1 MQRRLPLRQPGRPSA
16 MGLIVRALLL
26 AVALLTTPGALRA
39 EDAASPW
46 FTTEQG
52 RVRLIAATPSVGTDE
67 SVWLGLQFELAPHW
81 KVYWRSP
88 GDAGY
93 PPSLDWTGSQNLAGA
108 AMAWPAP
115 ERFTVLGF
123 ETMGYESAVVLPI
136 TARLAKPGEPLKL
149 RAALQY
155 LTCEI
160 VCVPYET
167 TLALDLPA
175 GPAPDGTVGLGA
187 LIARYRAKV
196 PGDGGAVGLHLEG
209 ASLETG
215 TKPVL
220 TLALAA
226 DPPLEHPD
234 AFVEG
239 PDGVSFGAPVM
250 VLDDPAH
257 PLLKVRAFGSTQDLA
272 ALPNH
277 SLVITVVD
285 GSRSMEAATIPLVAA
300 APASEFAALLPMML
314 TALLG
319 GLILNLMPCVLPVL
333 SLKLLGAVGHAAGGS
348 RALRRGFLATSV
360 GILLSFLVLAGVMIA
375 LRGLGV
381 SVGWGLQFQQPVFLA
396 AMATLTTLFAAN
408 LWGWFE
414 VPLPRFI
421 ADRAPATASR
431 HEGSL
436 AGNIA
441 AGAFATLL
449 ATPCSAPFLG
459 TAIGFAFAGT
469 SLDILVIFATLGL
482 GLALPYLAVAL
493 IPGLA
498 RWLPR
503 PGRWMIVLR
512 RILGAALLGTAAWLV
527 FVLSDEAGDRVAL
540 TVAAALAAVVVSF
553 GALEASRL
561 RAAGVGLA
569 IIVVVIAA
577 AIGPAAPEASP
588 SETADALWQ
597 PFDRARI
604 SELVAEG
611 KVVFVDVT
619 ARWCLT
625 CQANKRLVLDQ
636 AQVRG
641 GLSAPGTVAMI
652 ADWTRPDPIIAAYLK
667 SYGRYG
673 IPFNAVYGPRSPQGI
688 ALSELLT
695 PGEVLSAIERAR
707 GSASAAGVAPQSPPS
722 GG

>member
-1 MQRRLPLRQPGRPSA
+1 MRRRFSLRLRGRPSA
-16 MGLIVRALLL
+16 AAL
-26 AVALLTTPGALRA
+26 ALRA
-39 EDAASPW
+39 LAVVLALISWPGVLRAQEAASPW

-52 RVRLIAATPSVGTDE
+52 RVRLIAANPSVGSDE
-67 SVWLGLQFELAPHW
+67 TVWLGLQFELQPHW
-81 KVYWRSP
+81 KIYWRSP

-93 PPSLDWTGSQNLAGA
+93 PPRLEWSGSQNLTGA
-108 AMAWPAP
+108 AVAWPAP
-115 ERFTVLGF
+115 ERFRVLGL
-123 ETMGYESAVVLPI
+123 ETMGYENAVVLPI
-136 TARLAKPGEPLKL
+136 TARLTKPGEALKL

-160 VCVPYET
+160 VCIPYET

-175 GPAPDGTVGLGA
+175 AAAPQGATGFGA

-196 PGDGGAVGLHLEG
+196 PGDGSAAGLRLEG
-209 ASLETG
+209 ASLESG
-215 TKPVL
+215 AKPVL

-226 DPPLEHPD
+226 NPPLDHPD

-239 PDGVSFGAPVM
+239 PDGVTFGAPVI

-257 PLLKVRAFGSTQDLA
+257 PLLKVRAFGTPEYLA
-272 ALPNH
+272 ALPNRD
-277 SLVITVVD
+277 LVITVVD
-285 GSRSMEAATIPLVAA
+285 GNRTMETATVPAVAA
-300 APASEFAALLPMML
+300 PPPEFASLLPMML
-314 TALLG
+314 TALIG

-333 SLKLLGAVGHAAGGS
+333 SLKLLGAVGHATGGS
-348 RALRRGFLATSV
+348 RALRRGFLATSA
-360 GILLSFLVLAGVMIA
+360 GILLSFLLLAGVMIA
-375 LRGLGV
+375 LRGAGV

-396 AMATLTTLFAAN
+396 GMAALTTLFAAN

-414 VPLPRFI
+414 VPLPRFV
-421 ADRAPATASR
+421 ADRAPNAPF
-431 HEGSL
+431 EGSI
-436 AGNIA
+436 AGNVA
-441 AGAFATLL
+441 TGAFATLL

-459 TAIGFAFAGT
+459 TAIGFAFAGS

-482 GLALPYLAVAL
+482 GLALPYLAVAVA
-493 IPGLA
+493 PGVA

-503 PGRWMIVLR
+503 PGRWMVLLR
-512 RILGAALLGTAAWLV
+512 RILGAALVGTAAWLI
-527 FVLSDEAGDRVAL
+527 FVLSAEASHRVAL
-540 TVAAALAAVVVSF
+540 SVGAALAALLVSL

-561 RAAGVGLA
+561 RALGASLA
-569 IIVVVIAA
+569 IVVAVLAA
-577 AIGPAAPEASP
+577 AVGPASPEPPAPEG
-588 SETADALWQ
+588 TDALWQ

-604 SELVAEG
+604 AELVAEG

-625 CQANKRLVLDQ
+625 CQANKQFVLDQ
-636 AQVRG
+636 VQVRNR
-641 GLSAPGTVAMI
+641 LAAPGTVAMA

-673 IPFNAVYGPRSPQGI
+673 IPFNAVYGPSAPQGI

-695 PGEVLSAIERAR
+695 PGEVLSALERAHTPAR
-707 GSASAAGVAPQSPPS
+707 AAGVAPQSPPS

>member
-1 MQRRLPLRQPGRPSA
+1 
-16 MGLIVRALLL
+16 MGLAIRAMTLMLALL
-26 AVALLTTPGALRA
+26 AVPGALCA
-39 EDAASPW
+39 EEAASPW

-52 RVRLIAATPSVGTDE
+52 RARLIAADAGVGSGDT
-67 SVWLGLQFELAPHW
+67 VWLGLQFELEPHW
-81 KVYWRSP
+81 KIYWRSP

-93 PPSLDWTGSQNLAGA
+93 PPRLDWAGSENLAGA
-108 AMAWPAP
+108 AVAWPAP
-115 ERFTVLGF
+115 ERFTVLGL
-123 ETMGYESAVVLPI
+123 ETMGYQNAVVLPI
-136 TARLAKPGEPLKL
+136 TARLTKPGEPLRL

-160 VCVPYET
+160 ICVPYET

-175 GPAPDGTVGLGA
+175 EPVPTGVAGFGA

-196 PGDGGAVGLHLEG
+196 PGDGTASGIHLEG

-215 TKPVL
+215 AKPVL

-226 DPPLEHPD
+226 DPPLAHPD
-234 AFVEG
+234 VFVEG
-239 PDGVSFGAPVM
+239 PDGIGFSAPVM
-250 VLDDPAH
+250 VLNHPAH
-257 PLLKVRAFGSTQDLA
+257 PLLKLRAYGNPPDIAQ
-272 ALPNH
+272 LPNRN
-277 SLVITVVD
+277 LVVTVVD
-285 GSRSMEAATIPLVAA
+285 GSRALEAATIPAAA
-300 APASEFAALLPMML
+300 APPPELAALLPMML
-314 TALLG
+314 TALIG

-348 RALRRGFLATSV
+348 RVLRRGFLATSA
-360 GILLSFLVLAGVMIA
+360 GILLSFLLLAGVMIG
-375 LRGLGV
+375 LRAGGV
-381 SVGWGLQFQQPVFLA
+381 SVGWGLQFQQPMFLA
-396 AMATLTTLFAAN
+396 AMAALTTLFAAN

-421 ADRAPATASR
+421 ADRAPAAS
-431 HEGSL
+431 HGGSL
-436 AGNIA
+436 VGNIA

-459 TAIGFAFAGT
+459 TAIGFAFAGS
-469 SLDILVIFATLGL
+469 SLDILAIFAMLGL

-493 IPGLA
+493 APGVA
-498 RWLPR
+498 RWLPK

-527 FVLSDEAGDRVAL
+527 YVLSAEAGERVAL
-540 TVAAALAAVVVSF
+540 VVGAALAALLVSL
-553 GALEASRL
+553 GALEASRF
-561 RAAGVGLA
+561 RAAGASLA
-569 IIVVVIAA
+569 VVVALAA
-577 AIGPAAPEASP
+577 AAVGPTLPEASAAA
-588 SETADALWQ
+588 SDDALWQ
-597 PFDRARI
+597 PFDRSRI
-604 SELVAEG
+604 EELVGEG

-636 AQVRG
+636 AAVRESLG
-641 GLSAPGTVAMI
+641 APGTVAMS

-673 IPFNAVYGPRSPQGI
+673 IPFNAVYGPSAPQGI

-695 PGEVLSAIERAR
+695 PADVLSAINRAR
-707 GSASAAGVAPQSPPS
+707 SSANAGIAPQSPPS

>member
-1 MQRRLPLRQPGRPSA
+1 MPRRFPIRRHGRPSA
-16 MGLIVRALLL
+16 MGPVIRALALSVALLL
-26 AVALLTTPGALRA
+26 APGALRA
-39 EDAASPW
+39 EEAASPW

-52 RVRLIAATPSVGTDE
+52 RVRLIAANPSVGSDA

-81 KVYWRSP
+81 KVYWRTP

-93 PPSLDWTGSQNLAGA
+93 PPHLEWSGSQNLAGA
-108 AMAWPAP
+108 AVAWPAP
-115 ERFTVLGF
+115 ERFTVTGL
-123 ETMGYESAVVLPI
+123 ETMGYEGAVVLPI
-136 TARLAKPGEPLKL
+136 TARLTTPGEPVKL

-175 GPAPDGTVGLGA
+175 GAAPDGATGFGA

-196 PGDGGAVGLHLEG
+196 PGDGTAAGLRLEG

-215 TKPVL
+215 AKPVL

-226 DPPLEHPD
+226 EPPLEHPD

-239 PDGVSFGAPVM
+239 PDGVSFAAPLM

-257 PLLKVRAFGSTQDLA
+257 PLLKLRAFGKASDIAQ
-272 ALPNH
+272 LPKRN
-277 SLVITVVD
+277 LVITVVD
-285 GSRSMEAATIPLVAA
+285 GSRSMEAATIPVAVV
-300 APASEFAALLPMML
+300 PPPELASLLPMML
-314 TALLG
+314 TALIG

-360 GILLSFLVLAGVMIA
+360 GILLSFLLLAGVMIA
-375 LRGLGV
+375 LRSAGV
-381 SVGWGLQFQQPVFLA
+381 SVGWGLQFQQPIFLA
-396 AMATLTTLFAAN
+396 GMAVLTTLFAAN

-414 VPLPRFI
+414 VPLPRFV
-421 ADRAPATASR
+421 ADRAPDAPI
-431 HEGSL
+431 EGSL
-436 AGNIA
+436 GGNVA

-469 SLDILVIFATLGL
+469 SLDILVIFAMLGL

-493 IPGLA
+493 APGVA

-503 PGRWMIVLR
+503 PGRWMIALR
-512 RILGAALLGTAAWLV
+512 RILGAALIGTAAWLMY
-527 FVLSDEAGDRVAL
+527 VLSAETGERAAL
-540 TVAAALAAVVVSF
+540 SVGAALAALLVAL

-561 RAAGVGLA
+561 RALGASLA
-569 IIVVVIAA
+569 VIVAVVAA
-577 AIGPAAPEASP
+577 ALAPEPSDAPAATIE
-588 SETADALWQ
+588 DALWQ

-604 SELVAEG
+604 SDLVADG

-636 AQVRG
+636 ASVRG
-641 GLSAPGTVAMI
+641 RLAAPGTVAMA

-673 IPFNAVYGPRSPQGI
+673 IPFNAVYGPSAPQGI

-695 PGEVLSAIERAR
+695 PGEVLGAMERAR
-707 GSASAAGVAPQSPPS
+707 APASAAGVAPQSPPS

>member
-1 MQRRLPLRQPGRPSA
+1 MQRRFSPRLRGRPSA
-16 MGLIVRALLL
+16 SALVLGAL
-26 AVALLTTPGALRA
+26 AMVLALVSAPGAPRA
-39 EDAASPW
+39 EEAASPW

-52 RVRLIAATPSVGTDE
+52 RVRLIAANPSVGSDQT
-67 SVWLGLQFELAPHW
+67 VWLGLQFELQPHW

-93 PPSLDWTGSQNLAGA
+93 PPQLDWAGSQNLAGA
-108 AMAWPAP
+108 AVAWPAP
-115 ERFTVLGF
+115 ERFTVLGL
-123 ETMGYESAVVLPI
+123 ETMGYENAVVLPI
-136 TARLAKPGEPLKL
+136 TARLAKPGEPLQL
-149 RAALQY
+149 RAALRY

-160 VCVPYET
+160 VCIPYET
-167 TLALDLPA
+167 SLALDLPA
-175 GPAPDGTVGLGA
+175 GAAPQGATGFGA

-196 PGDGGAVGLHLEG
+196 PGDGTTAGLRLEG
-209 ASLETG
+209 ASLEMG
-215 TKPVL
+215 AKPML
-220 TLALAA
+220 TVALAA
-226 DPPLEHPD
+226 NPPLEHPD

-257 PLLKVRAFGSTQDLA
+257 PLLKMRALGTVDNLA
-272 ALPNH
+272 ALPNRD
-277 SLVITVVD
+277 LVITVVD
-285 GSRSMEAATIPLVAA
+285 GNRAMETATIPVVAA
-300 APASEFAALLPMML
+300 PPPELAALLPMML

-333 SLKLLGAVGHAAGGS
+333 SLKLLGAVGHATGGS
-348 RALRRGFLATSV
+348 RALRRGFLATSA
-360 GILLSFLVLAGVMIA
+360 GILLSFLLLAGVMIA
-375 LRGLGV
+375 LRSVGV

-396 AMATLTTLFAAN
+396 GMAGLTTLFAAN

-421 ADRAPATASR
+421 ADRAPNAPF
-431 HEGSL
+431 EGSL
-436 AGNIA
+436 AGNVA
-441 AGAFATLL
+441 TGAFATLL

-459 TAIGFAFAGT
+459 TAIGFAFAG
-469 SLDILVIFATLGL
+469 SSFDILVIFATLGL
-482 GLALPYLAVAL
+482 GLALPYLAVAAA
-493 IPGLA
+493 PTVA

-512 RILGAALLGTAAWLV
+512 RILGVALVGTAAWLV
-527 FVLSDEAGDRVAL
+527 FVLSAEAGNRVAL
-540 TVAAALAAVVVSF
+540 SVGAALAALLVSL

-561 RAAGVGLA
+561 RALGASLA
-569 IIVVVIAA
+569 IMVAVLAA
-577 AIGPAAPEASP
+577 ALGPASPEPSAPEG
-588 SETADALWQ
+588 TDALWQ

-604 SELVAEG
+604 AELVGEG

-625 CQANKRLVLDQ
+625 CQVNKRFVLDQ
-636 AQVRG
+636 SEVRDS
-641 GLSAPGTVAMI
+641 LAAPGTVAMA

-673 IPFNAVYGPRSPQGI
+673 IPFNAVYGPSAPQGI

-695 PGEVLSAIERAR
+695 PGEVLEALERAR
-707 GSASAAGVAPQSPPS
+707 TPASAAGVAPQSPPR

>member
-1 MQRRLPLRQPGRPSA
+1 MHRRLPLRQPGRPSA
-16 MGLIVRALLL
+16 MGPIVRALLL
-26 AVALLTTPGALRA
+26 AVALLTASGALRA
-39 EDAASPW
+39 EEAASPW

-52 RVRLIAATPSVGTDE
+52 RVRLIAATPSVGTDA

-93 PPSLDWTGSQNLAGA
+93 APSLDWAGSRNLAGA
-108 AMAWPAP
+108 AIAWPAP
-115 ERFTVLGF
+115 ERFTVLGL
-123 ETMGYESAVVLPI
+123 ETMGYETAVVLPI

-167 TLALDLPA
+167 TLALELPT
-175 GPAPDGTVGLGA
+175 GPAPDGVVGLGA

-215 TKPVL
+215 AKPVL
-220 TLALAA
+220 TLSLAA

-239 PDGVSFGAPVM
+239 PDGVSFSAPVM

-257 PLLKVRAFGSTQDLA
+257 PLLKVRAFGTAQNLA

-277 SLVITVVD
+277 NLVITVVD
-285 GSRSMEAATIPLVAA
+285 GSRAMETASIPSVVA
-300 APASEFAALLPMML
+300 PPQPVLGVSWKIML
-314 TALLG
+314 WALLG

-333 SLKLLGAVGHAAGGS
+333 SLKLLGAVGHAAGGT
-348 RALRRGFLATSV
+348 RALRRGFLASSA
-360 GILLSFLVLAGVMIA
+360 GILLSFLLLAGVMIA
-375 LRGLGV
+375 LRGVGV
-381 SVGWGLQFQQPVFLA
+381 SVGWGLQFQQPIFLA
-396 AMATLTTLFAAN
+396 GMAALTTLFAAN

-421 ADRAPATASR
+421 ADRAPAGR

-436 AGNIA
+436 VGNVA

-469 SLDILVIFATLGL
+469 SLDILVIFVTLGL

-493 IPGLA
+493 VPGVA
-498 RWLPR
+498 RLLPR

-512 RILGAALLGTAAWLV
+512 RILGLALLGTAAWLI
-527 FVLSDEAGDRVAL
+527 FILSDEAGDRVAL
-540 TVAAALAAVVVSF
+540 TVAGAVAAVVVCF

-569 IIVVVIAA
+569 VVVAVIAA
-577 AIGPAAPEASP
+577 AIGPAAPEVSTP
-588 SETADALWQ
+588 ETTDALWK
-597 PFDRARI
+597 PFDRAQI
-604 SELVAEG
+604 SELVGEG

-641 GLSAPGTVAMI
+641 ALSGPGTVAMT

-673 IPFNAVYGPRSPQGI
+673 IPFNAVYGPRAPQGI

>member
-1 MQRRLPLRQPGRPSA
+1 
-16 MGLIVRALLL
+16 MGLILRAFAL
-26 AVALLTTPGALRA
+26 AVVLIVAPQALRA
-39 EDAASPW
+39 EEAASPW
-46 FTTEQG
+46 FSTEQG
-52 RVRLIAATPSVGTDE
+52 RVRLIAANPSVGTDA

-93 PPSLDWTGSQNLAGA
+93 PPDLDWAGSQNLAGA
-108 AMAWPAP
+108 AVAWPAP
-115 ERFTVLGF
+115 ERFTVLGL
-123 ETMGYESAVVLPI
+123 ETMGYQNAVVLPI
-136 TARLAKPGEPLKL
+136 TARLAKPGEPLRL
-149 RAALQY
+149 SAALRY

-160 VCVPYET
+160 VCIPYET

-175 GPAPDGTVGLGA
+175 GPAPDGSTGFGA

-196 PGDGGAVGLHLEG
+196 PGDGTGVGLRLEG

-215 TKPVL
+215 AKPVL
-220 TLALAA
+220 SLALAA

-234 AFVEG
+234 AFIEG
-239 PDGVSFGAPVM
+239 PDGVSFSAPVM

-257 PLLKVRAFGSTQDLA
+257 PLLKLRAFGTPENLA
-272 ALPNH
+272 ALPRRN
-277 SLVITVVD
+277 LVITVVD
-285 GSRSMEAATIPLVAA
+285 GDRAMETATIPSVAA
-300 APASEFAALLPMML
+300 PPPAALASLLPIML
-314 TALLG
+314 TALIG

-348 RALRRGFLATSV
+348 RALRRGFLATAA
-360 GILLSFLVLAGVMIA
+360 GILLSFLLLAGAMIA
-375 LRGLGV
+375 LRAAGV

-396 AMATLTTLFAAN
+396 GMAVLTTLFAAN

-421 ADRAPATASR
+421 ADRAPMGG

-436 AGNIA
+436 AGNVA
-441 AGAFATLL
+441 VGAFATLL

-459 TAIGFAFAGT
+459 TAIGFAFAGS

-493 IPGLA
+493 APGVA
-498 RWLPR
+498 RFLPR

-512 RILGAALLGTAAWLV
+512 RILGIALLGTAAWLV
-527 FVLSDEAGDRVAL
+527 FVLSAEAGERVAI
-540 TVAAALAAVVVSF
+540 TVAAALAAVVVCF

-561 RAAGVGLA
+561 RAASVALG
-569 IIVVVIAA
+569 IIVAVIAA
-577 AIGPAAPEASP
+577 AIGPAVPERAP
-588 SETADALWQ
+588 ETADALWQ

-604 SELVAEG
+604 NELVAHG
-611 KVVFVDVT
+611 DVVFVDVT
-619 ARWCLT
+619 ASWCLT

-636 AQVRG
+636 ADVRS
-641 GLSAPGTVAMI
+641 GLSAPGTVAMA

-673 IPFNAVYGPRSPQGI
+673 IPFNAVYGPRAPQGI

-695 PGEVLSAIERAR
+695 PGEVLQALERAR
-707 GSASAAGVAPQSPPS
+707 GPASAAGVAPQSPPS

>member
-1 MQRRLPLRQPGRPSA
+1 
-16 MGLIVRALLL
+16 MGLVLCALAL
-26 AVALLTTPGALRA
+26 AVALLGWPRALRA
-39 EDAASPW
+39 EEAASPW
-46 FTTEQG
+46 FSTEQG
-52 RVRLIAATPSVGTDE
+52 RVRLIAADPSVGTDE
-67 SVWLGLQFELAPHW
+67 TVWLGLQFELAPHW
-81 KVYWRSP
+81 KIYWRSP

-93 PPSLDWTGSQNLAGA
+93 PPQVDWAGSQNLAGA

-115 ERFTVLGF
+115 ERFTVLGL
-123 ETMGYESAVVLPI
+123 ETMGYQNAVVLPI
-136 TARLAKPGEPLKL
+136 TARLAKPGEPLRL

-175 GPAPDGTVGLGA
+175 GPAPDGATGFGA

-196 PGDGGAVGLHLEG
+196 PGDGTAAGLRLEG

-215 TKPVL
+215 AKPVL

-226 DPPLEHPD
+226 TPPLDHPD

-239 PDGVSFGAPVM
+239 PDGVSFTAPLM

-257 PLLKVRAFGSTQDLA
+257 PLLKLRALGTPENLA
-272 ALPNH
+272 ALPKRN
-277 SLVITVVD
+277 LVITVVD
-285 GSRSMEAATIPLVAA
+285 GSRAMETATIPVVIAPS
-300 APASEFAALLPMML
+300 APAFAALLPMML

-333 SLKLLGAVGHAAGGS
+333 SLKLLGAVGHAAGG
-348 RALRRGFLATSV
+348 RAALRRGFLATSA
-360 GILLSFLVLAGVMIA
+360 GILLSFLLLAGAMIA
-375 LRGLGV
+375 LRGAGV
-381 SVGWGLQFQQPVFLA
+381 SVGWGLQFQQPIFLA

-421 ADRAPATASR
+421 ADRAPGAR
-431 HEGSL
+431 HGGSL
-436 AGNIA
+436 AGNVA

-459 TAIGFAFAGT
+459 TAIGFAFAGS
-469 SLDILVIFATLGL
+469 SLDILVIFAMLGL

-493 IPGLA
+493 VPGLA
-498 RWLPR
+498 RGLPR

-512 RILGAALLGTAAWLV
+512 RILGVALVGTAAWLV
-527 FVLSDEAGDRVAL
+527 FVLSAEAGERVAV
-540 TVAAALAAVVVSF
+540 TVAAALAAMVVCF
-553 GALEASRL
+553 GALDASRL
-561 RAAGVGLA
+561 RAAGVALA
-569 IIVVVIAA
+569 IVVAVIAA
-577 AIGPAAPEASP
+577 AIGPEVPEASAP
-588 SETADALWQ
+588 ETADSLWQ
-597 PFDRARI
+597 PFDRTRI

-611 KVVFVDVT
+611 NVVFVDVT

-636 AQVRG
+636 PGVRR
-641 GLSAPGTVAMI
+641 GLSAPGTVAMA
-652 ADWTRPDPIIAAYLK
+652 ADWTLPDPIIAAYLK

-673 IPFNAVYGPRSPQGI
+673 IPFNAVYGPSAPQGI

-695 PGEVLSAIERAR
+695 PGEVLGALERAR
-707 GSASAAGVAPQSPPS
+707 GSASAARIAPQGPPS

>member
-1 MQRRLPLRQPGRPSA
+1 MPRRLPLRSHGRPSA
-16 MGLIVRALLL
+16 MGLLVYVLAFALMLL
-26 AVALLTTPGALRA
+26 IAPGALRA
-39 EDAASPW
+39 QEAASPW

-52 RVRLIAATPSVGTDE
+52 RVRLIAANPSLGTDE

-81 KVYWRSP
+81 KIYWRSP

-93 PPSLDWTGSQNLAGA
+93 PPNLDWTGSQNLAGA
-108 AMAWPAP
+108 AIAWPAP
-115 ERFTVLGF
+115 ERFTVLGL
-123 ETMGYESAVVLPI
+123 ETMGYENAVVLPI
-136 TARLAKPGEPLKL
+136 TVRLAKPGSPLRL

-175 GPAPDGTVGLGA
+175 GAAPDGATGFGA

-196 PGDGGAVGLHLEG
+196 PGDGASAGLRLEG

-215 TKPVL
+215 KKPVL

-226 DPPLEHPD
+226 DPPLAHPD

-239 PDGVSFGAPVM
+239 PEGVGFSAPVM

-257 PLLKVRAFGSTQDLA
+257 PLLKLRAFGTSENLV

-277 SLVITVVD
+277 NLVVTVVD
-285 GSRSMEAATIPLVAA
+285 GGRSMEVATVPVVAA
-300 APASEFAALLPMML
+300 STPEFAALLPMML

-333 SLKLLGAVGHAAGGS
+333 SLKLLGAVGHAAGG
-348 RALRRGFLATSV
+348 RAALRRGFLATSA
-360 GILLSFLVLAGVMIA
+360 GILLSFLLLAGVMIA
-375 LRGLGV
+375 LRAAGV

-396 AMATLTTLFAAN
+396 GMAALTTLFAAN

-414 VPLPRFI
+414 VPLPRVI
-421 ADRAPATASR
+421 ADRASTGR

-436 AGNIA
+436 AGNVA

-469 SLDILVIFATLGL
+469 GLDILAIFATLGL

-493 IPGLA
+493 VPGVA
-498 RWLPR
+498 RFLPR
-503 PGRWMIVLR
+503 PGRWMIALR
-512 RILGAALLGTAAWLV
+512 RVLGLALIGTAAWLV
-527 FVLSDEAGDRVAL
+527 FVLSAEAGERVAL
-540 TVAAALAAVVVSF
+540 IVAAALAAVVVCF

-561 RAAGVGLA
+561 RAAGVALA
-569 IIVVVIAA
+569 IVVAVIAA
-577 AIGPAAPEASP
+577 GIGPAAPEVSAP
-588 SETADALWQ
+588 EAADALWQ

-611 KVVFVDVT
+611 QVVFVDVT

-636 AQVRG
+636 SEVRH
-641 GLSAPGTVAMI
+641 GLSAPGTIAMA
-652 ADWTRPDPIIAAYLK
+652 ADWTLPDPIIAAYLK
-667 SYGRYG
+667 GYGRYG
-673 IPFNAVYGPRSPQGI
+673 IPFNAVYGPSAPQGI

-695 PGEVLSAIERAR
+695 PGEVLEALERAR
-707 GSASAAGVAPQSPPS
+707 GPASAARVAPQSPPS

>member
-1 MQRRLPLRQPGRPSA
+1 MSRVLC
-16 MGLIVRALLL
+16 ALAL
-26 AVALLTTPGALRA
+26 AVAVVIAPGALRA
-39 EDAASPW
+39 QEAASPW

-52 RVRLIAATPSVGTDE
+52 RVRLIAASPSVGTDE
-67 SVWLGLQFELAPHW
+67 QVWLGLQFELAPHW
-81 KVYWRSP
+81 KIYWRSP

-93 PPSLDWTGSQNLAGA
+93 PPHLDWAGAQNLAGA
-108 AMAWPAP
+108 AIAWPAP
-115 ERFTVLGF
+115 KRFPVLGL
-123 ETMGYESAVVLPI
+123 ETMGYEDAVVLPI
-136 TARLAKPGEPLKL
+136 SARLARPGEPLRL

-160 VCVPYET
+160 VCIPYET

-175 GPAPDGTVGLGA
+175 GPAPDGATGFGA

-196 PGDGGAVGLHLEG
+196 PGDGTAAGLRLEG
-209 ASLETG
+209 ANLETG
-215 TKPVL
+215 AKPVL

-226 DPPLEHPD
+226 DPPLGHPD

-239 PDGVSFGAPVM
+239 PDGIGFGAPVM

-257 PLLKVRAFGSTQDLA
+257 PLLKLRAFGNPADLA
-272 ALPNH
+272 ELPQRN
-277 SLVITVVD
+277 LVVTIVD
-285 GSRSMEAATIPLVAA
+285 GSRSMEAATIPIAA
-300 APASEFAALLPMML
+300 APPPEPASLLAMVL

-348 RALRRGFLATSV
+348 GALRRGFLSTCA
-360 GILLSFLVLAGVMIA
+360 GILLSFLLLAGVMIG
-375 LRGLGV
+375 LRGAGV
-381 SVGWGLQFQQPVFLA
+381 SVGWGLQFQQPIFLA
-396 AMATLTTLFAAN
+396 GMAALTTLFAAN

-414 VPLPRFI
+414 VPLPRVI
-421 ADRAPATASR
+421 ADRAPAGASG
-431 HEGSL
+431 GSL
-436 AGNIA
+436 IGNIC
-441 AGAFATLL
+441 AGAFATVL

-469 SLDILVIFATLGL
+469 NLDILAIFATLGL

-493 IPGLA
+493 VPGVA

-512 RILGAALLGTAAWLV
+512 RILGAALIGTAAWLV
-527 FVLSDEAGDRVAL
+527 FVLSAEAGERVAL
-540 TVAAALAAVVVSF
+540 SVGAALAALLVSL

-561 RAAGVGLA
+561 RALGAGLA
-569 IIVVVIAA
+569 VVVALVAA
-577 AIGPAAPEASP
+577 AVEPAAPEAAAP
-588 SETADALWQ
+588 EDALWQ
-597 PFDRARI
+597 PFDRGRI
-604 SELVAEG
+604 AELVAEG

-636 AQVRG
+636 ASVRG
-641 GLSAPGTVAMI
+641 SLAAPGTVAMA

-673 IPFNAVYGPRSPQGI
+673 IPFNAVYGPSAPQGI

-695 PGEVLSAIERAR
+695 PGEVLEALARAR
-707 GSASAAGVAPQSPPS
+707 APASAAGVAPQSPPS

>member
-1 MQRRLPLRQPGRPSA
+1 MPRRSLLRDHGRP
-16 MGLIVRALLL
+16 IVMSPLLRAFAL
-26 AVALLTTPGALRA
+26 AVALLLAPSALQA
-39 EDAASPW
+39 EEAASPW
-46 FTTEQG
+46 FSTEQG
-52 RVRLIAATPSVGTDE
+52 RVRLIAANPSVATDE

-93 PPSLDWTGSQNLAGA
+93 PPHLDWASSQNLAGA
-108 AMAWPAP
+108 AIAWPAP
-115 ERFTVLGF
+115 ERFTVTGL
-123 ETMGYESAVVLPI
+123 ETMGYEGAVVLPI

-149 RAALQY
+149 RAGLQY

-160 VCVPYET
+160 VCIPYET

-175 GPAPDGTVGLGA
+175 GAAPDGATGLGA

-196 PGDGGAVGLHLEG
+196 PGDGATAGLRLEG

-215 TKPVL
+215 AKPVL

-226 DPPLEHPD
+226 DPPLGHPD

-239 PDGVSFGAPVM
+239 PDGVTFSAPVM

-257 PLLKVRAFGSTQDLA
+257 PLLKLRAFGNPADLGQ
-272 ALPNH
+272 LPRRN
-277 SLVITVVD
+277 LTITVVD
-285 GSRSMEAATIPLVAA
+285 GGRSMEAATIPTAVVPPPEL
-300 APASEFAALLPMML
+300 ASLLPMLL
-314 TALLG
+314 TALIG

-348 RALRRGFLATSV
+348 RALRRGFLATCA
-360 GILLSFLVLAGVMIA
+360 GILLSFLLLAGVMIT
-375 LRGLGV
+375 LRSAGV
-381 SVGWGLQFQQPVFLA
+381 SVGWGLQFQQPIFLA
-396 AMATLTTLFAAN
+396 GMAALTTLFAAN

-421 ADRAPATASR
+421 ADRAPDAPF
-431 HEGSL
+431 EGSL
-436 AGNIA
+436 GGNVA

-469 SLDILVIFATLGL
+469 NLDILLIFATLGL
-482 GLALPYLAVAL
+482 GLSLPYLAVAL
-493 IPGLA
+493 APGVA

-512 RILGAALLGTAAWLV
+512 RILGVALIGTAAWLM
-527 FVLSDEAGDRVAL
+527 FVLSAETGERAAL
-540 TVAAALAAVVVSF
+540 SVGAALAALLVSL

-561 RAAGVGLA
+561 RALGASLS
-569 IIVVVIAA
+569 VVVALFAA
-577 AIGPAAPEASP
+577 AVAPAAPDASGGAA
-588 SETADALWQ
+588 EDALWQ

-604 SELVAEG
+604 SDLVAEG

-636 AQVRG
+636 ASVRDR
-641 GLSAPGTVAMI
+641 LAAPGTVAMA

-673 IPFNAVYGPRSPQGI
+673 IPFNAVYGPSAPQGI

-695 PGEVLSAIERAR
+695 PGEVLSALERA
-707 GSASAAGVAPQSPPS
+707 SAPASAAGVAPQSPPS

>member
-1 MQRRLPLRQPGRPSA
+1 MVLAFIAVPGP
-16 MGLIVRALLL
+16 
-26 AVALLTTPGALRA
+26 LRA

-46 FTTEQG
+46 FATEQG
-52 RVRLIAATPSVGTDE
+52 RVRLIAANPSVGSDE
-67 SVWLGLQFELAPHW
+67 TVWLGLQFELQPHW

-93 PPSLDWTGSQNLAGA
+93 PPELDWAGSQNLAGA
-108 AMAWPAP
+108 AVAWPAP
-115 ERFTVLGF
+115 ERFRVLGL
-123 ETMGYESAVVLPI
+123 ETMGYENAVVLPI
-136 TARLAKPGEPLKL
+136 TARLAKPGDPLQL
-149 RAALQY
+149 RAALRY

-160 VCVPYET
+160 VCIPYET

-175 GPAPDGTVGLGA
+175 GAAPPGATGFGA

-196 PGDGGAVGLHLEG
+196 PGDGTAAGMRLEG

-215 TKPVL
+215 AKPVL
-220 TLALAA
+220 TVALAA

-234 AFVEG
+234 AFIEG
-239 PDGVSFGAPVM
+239 SDGVSFGAPVM

-257 PLLKVRAFGSTQDLA
+257 PLLKLRAFGTPENLA
-272 ALPNH
+272 GLPNRD
-277 SLVITVVD
+277 LVITVVD
-285 GSRSMEAATIPLVAA
+285 GNRAMETATIPAVAA
-300 APASEFAALLPMML
+300 PPPELAALLPMML
-314 TALLG
+314 TALVG

-333 SLKLLGAVGHAAGGS
+333 SLKLLGAVGHASGGS
-348 RALRRGFLATSV
+348 RALRRGFLATSA
-360 GILLSFLVLAGVMIA
+360 GILLSFLLLAGAMIA
-375 LRGLGV
+375 LRSAGV

-396 AMATLTTLFAAN
+396 GMAALTTLFAAN

-421 ADRAPATASR
+421 ADRTPAASV
-431 HEGSL
+431 EGSL
-436 AGNIA
+436 AGNVA

-482 GLALPYLAVAL
+482 GLALPYLVVAAV
-493 IPGLA
+493 PGVA

-503 PGRWMIVLR
+503 PGRWMILLR
-512 RILGAALLGTAAWLV
+512 RILGAALVGTAAWLV
-527 FVLSDEAGDRVAL
+527 FVLSAEAGETVAL
-540 TVAAALAAVVVSF
+540 SVGAALAALLVSL
-553 GALEASRL
+553 GALETSRL
-561 RAAGVGLA
+561 RTLGASLA
-569 IIVVVIAA
+569 IVVAVLAA
-577 AIGPAAPEASP
+577 AIGSASP
-588 SETADALWQ
+588 ETSAPDGTDALWQ

-604 SELVAEG
+604 AELVGEG
-611 KVVFVDVT
+611 KVVFVDVS

-625 CQANKRLVLDQ
+625 CEANKRLVLDQ
-636 AQVRG
+636 ARVRASLAG
-641 GLSAPGTVAMI
+641 PGTVAMA

-673 IPFNAVYGPRSPQGI
+673 IPFNVVYGPSAPQGI

-695 PGEVLSAIERAR
+695 PDEVLSALERAR
-707 GSASAAGVAPQSPPS
+707 TPASAAGVAPQSPPS

>member
-1 MQRRLPLRQPGRPSA
+1 
-16 MGLIVRALLL
+16 MGLAIRAFALV
-26 AVALLTTPGALRA
+26 VALLVMPGLLRA
-39 EDAASPW
+39 EEAASPW

-52 RVRLIAATPSVGTDE
+52 RVRLIAADPSVGSADT
-67 SVWLGLQFELAPHW
+67 VWLGLQFELAPHW
-81 KVYWRSP
+81 KIYWRSP

-93 PPSLDWTGSQNLAGA
+93 PPHLDWAASENLAGA
-108 AMAWPAP
+108 AIAWPAP
-115 ERFTVLGF
+115 ERFTVLGL
-123 ETMGYESAVVLPI
+123 ETMGYQNAVVLPI
-136 TARLAKPGEPLKL
+136 TARLAKPGEPLRA

-160 VCVPYET
+160 VCIPYET
-167 TLALDLPA
+167 TLALDLAA
-175 GPAPDGTVGLGA
+175 GPAPVGTSGLGA
-187 LIARYRAKV
+187 LITRYRAKV
-196 PGDGGAVGLHLEG
+196 PGDGTASGMRLEG

-215 TKPVL
+215 VKPAL

-226 DPPLEHPD
+226 DPPLAHPD

-239 PDGVSFGAPVM
+239 PDGVGFSAPVM

-257 PLLKVRAFGSTQDLA
+257 PLLKLRAFGNPSDIAQ
-272 ALPNH
+272 LPNRNL
-277 SLVITVVD
+277 LVTVVD
-285 GSRSMEAATIPLVAA
+285 GSRTMEAATIPVAV
-300 APASEFAALLPMML
+300 PPPPELAALLPMVL
-314 TALLG
+314 TALIG

-333 SLKLLGAVGHAAGGS
+333 SLKLLGAVGHASGGS
-348 RALRRGFLATSV
+348 CALRRGFLATSA
-360 GILLSFLVLAGVMIA
+360 GILLSFLALAGVMIG
-375 LRGLGV
+375 LRAGGV

-396 AMATLTTLFAAN
+396 GMAALTTLFAAN

-421 ADRAPATASR
+421 ADRSRTAP
-431 HEGSL
+431 HGGSL

-493 IPGLA
+493 APGVA

-512 RILGAALLGTAAWLV
+512 RILGVALLGTAAWLV
-527 FVLSDEAGDRVAL
+527 FVLSAEAGDSVAL
-540 TVAAALAAVVVSF
+540 SVSAALAALLVSL
-553 GALEASRL
+553 GALDASRL
-561 RAAGVGLA
+561 RAAGASLA
-569 IIVVVIAA
+569 VVVALVAA
-577 AIGPAAPEASP
+577 GMGPAVPETPAPGN
-588 SETADALWQ
+588 ADALWQ
-597 PFDRARI
+597 PFDRGRI
-604 SELVAEG
+604 AELVGEG

-619 ARWCLT
+619 AQWCLT
-625 CQANKRLVLDQ
+625 CQVNKRWVLDR
-636 AQVRG
+636 AAVRDRLG
-641 GLSAPGTVAMI
+641 APGTVAMA

-673 IPFNAVYGPRSPQGI
+673 IPFNAVYGPSVPQGI
-688 ALSELLT
+688 ALSEVLT
-695 PGEVLSAIERAR
+695 PGDVLSALERAR
-707 GSASAAGVAPQSPPS
+707 NPASAAGVAPQIPPS

>member
-1 MQRRLPLRQPGRPSA
+1 MQRRFSPRLRGRPSA
-16 MGLIVRALLL
+16 SALVLGAL
-26 AVALLTTPGALRA
+26 AMVLALVSAPGAPRA
-39 EDAASPW
+39 EEAASPW

-52 RVRLIAATPSVGTDE
+52 RVRLIAANPSVGSDQT
-67 SVWLGLQFELAPHW
+67 VWLGLQFELQPHW

-93 PPSLDWTGSQNLAGA
+93 PPQLDWAGSQNLAGA
-108 AMAWPAP
+108 AVAWPAP
-115 ERFTVLGF
+115 ERFTVLGL
-123 ETMGYESAVVLPI
+123 ETMGYENAVVLPI
-136 TARLAKPGEPLKL
+136 TARLAKPGEPLQL
-149 RAALQY
+149 RAALRY

-160 VCVPYET
+160 VCIPYET
-167 TLALDLPA
+167 SLALDLPA
-175 GPAPDGTVGLGA
+175 GAAPQSATGFGA

-196 PGDGGAVGLHLEG
+196 PGDGTTAGLRLEG
-209 ASLETG
+209 ASLEMG
-215 TKPVL
+215 AKPML
-220 TLALAA
+220 TVALAA
-226 DPPLEHPD
+226 NPPLENPD

-257 PLLKVRAFGSTQDLA
+257 PLLKMRALGTVDNLA
-272 ALPNH
+272 ALPNRD
-277 SLVITVVD
+277 LVITVVD
-285 GSRSMEAATIPLVAA
+285 GNRAMETATIPVVAA
-300 APASEFAALLPMML
+300 PPPELAALLPMML

-333 SLKLLGAVGHAAGGS
+333 SLKLLGAVGHATGGS
-348 RALRRGFLATSV
+348 RALRRGFLATSA
-360 GILLSFLVLAGVMIA
+360 GILLSFLLLAGVMIA
-375 LRGLGV
+375 LRSVGV

-396 AMATLTTLFAAN
+396 GMAGLTTLFAAN

-421 ADRAPATASR
+421 ADRAPNAPF
-431 HEGSL
+431 EGSL
-436 AGNIA
+436 AGNVA
-441 AGAFATLL
+441 TGAFATLL

-459 TAIGFAFAGT
+459 TAIGFAFAGS

-482 GLALPYLAVAL
+482 GLALPYLAVAAA
-493 IPGLA
+493 PTVA

-512 RILGAALLGTAAWLV
+512 RILGVALVGTAAWLV
-527 FVLSDEAGDRVAL
+527 FVLSAEAGNRVAL
-540 TVAAALAAVVVSF
+540 SVGAALAALLVSL

-561 RAAGVGLA
+561 RALGASLA
-569 IIVVVIAA
+569 IMVAVLAA
-577 AIGPAAPEASP
+577 ALGPASPEPSAPEG
-588 SETADALWQ
+588 TDALWQ

-604 SELVAEG
+604 AELVGEG

-625 CQANKRLVLDQ
+625 CQVNKRFVLDQ
-636 AQVRG
+636 SEVRDS
-641 GLSAPGTVAMI
+641 LAAPGTVAMA

-673 IPFNAVYGPRSPQGI
+673 IPFNAVYGPSAPQGI

-695 PGEVLSAIERAR
+695 PGEVLEALERAR
-707 GSASAAGVAPQSPPS
+707 TPASAAGVAPQSPPR

>member
-1 MQRRLPLRQPGRPSA
+1 
-16 MGLIVRALLL
+16 MGLVLRAMALVAALLI
-26 AVALLTTPGALRA
+26 APGALRA

-52 RVRLIAATPSVGTDE
+52 RVRLIAANPSVGADE
-67 SVWLGLQFELAPHW
+67 TAWLGLQFELAPHW
-81 KVYWRSP
+81 KIYWRSP

-93 PPSLDWTGSQNLAGA
+93 PPTLDWAGSQNLAGA
-108 AMAWPAP
+108 AIAWPAP
-115 ERFTVLGF
+115 ERFTVLRL
-123 ETMGYESAVVLPI
+123 ETMGYETAVVLPI
-136 TARLAKPGEPLKL
+136 TVRLAKPGEPLKL

-167 TLALDLPA
+167 TLALDLPV
-175 GPAPDGTVGLGA
+175 GPAPDGVVGLGA

-196 PGDGGAVGLHLEG
+196 PGDGSAAGLRLEG

-215 TKPVL
+215 AKPVL
-220 TLALAA
+220 TLALSAN
-226 DPPLEHPD
+226 PPLEHPD

-239 PDGVSFGAPVM
+239 PDGVGFSAPVM

-257 PLLKVRAFGSTQDLA
+257 PLLKLRGFGTAPNLA
-272 ALPNH
+272 TLPNRN
-277 SLVITVVD
+277 LVVTVVD
-285 GSRSMEAATIPLVAA
+285 GSRSLETATTPVVAA
-300 APASEFAALLPMML
+300 VPISALAALVPMML
-314 TALLG
+314 TALIG

-348 RALRRGFLATSV
+348 RALRRGFLATSA
-360 GILLSFLVLAGVMIA
+360 GILLSFLILAGAMIA
-375 LRGLGV
+375 LRGAGV

-396 AMATLTTLFAAN
+396 GMAALTTLFAAN

-421 ADRAPATASR
+421 ADRAPAAREQS
-431 HEGSL
+431 SL
-436 AGNIA
+436 AGNMA

-493 IPGLA
+493 VPGVA
-498 RWLPR
+498 GWLPR

-512 RILGAALLGTAAWLV
+512 RILGLALLGTAAWLI
-527 FVLSDEAGDRVAL
+527 FVLSDEAGNRVAL
-540 TVAAALAAVVVSF
+540 TVTAALAAAVVCF
-553 GALEASRL
+553 GALDASRL

-569 IIVVVIAA
+569 VVVAVIAA
-577 AIGPAAPEASP
+577 AISPATPEASAP
-588 SETADALWQ
+588 ETADALWQ

-604 SELVAEG
+604 SELVAQG

-636 AQVRG
+636 DQVRS
-641 GLSAPGTVAMI
+641 GLSKPGTVAMI

-673 IPFNAVYGPRSPQGI
+673 IPFNAVYGPGAPQGI

-695 PGEVLSAIERAR
+695 PGDVLSALEQAR

>member
-1 MQRRLPLRQPGRPSA
+1 MQRRFSPRLRGRPSA
-16 MGLIVRALLL
+16 SALVLGAL
-26 AVALLTTPGALRA
+26 AMVLALVSAPGAPRA
-39 EDAASPW
+39 EEAASPW

-52 RVRLIAATPSVGTDE
+52 RVRLIAANPSVGSDQT
-67 SVWLGLQFELAPHW
+67 VWLGLQFELQPHW

-93 PPSLDWTGSQNLAGA
+93 PPQLDWAGSQNLAGA
-108 AMAWPAP
+108 AVAWPAP
-115 ERFTVLGF
+115 ERFTVLGL
-123 ETMGYESAVVLPI
+123 ETMGYENAVVLPI
-136 TARLAKPGEPLKL
+136 TARLAKPGEPLQL
-149 RAALQY
+149 RAALRY

-160 VCVPYET
+160 VCIPYET
-167 TLALDLPA
+167 SLALDLPA
-175 GPAPDGTVGLGA
+175 GAAPQGATGFGA

-196 PGDGGAVGLHLEG
+196 PGDGTAAGLRLEG
-209 ASLETG
+209 ASLEMG
-215 TKPVL
+215 AKPML
-220 TLALAA
+220 TVALAA
-226 DPPLEHPD
+226 NPPLEHPD

-257 PLLKVRAFGSTQDLA
+257 PLLKMRALGTVDNLA
-272 ALPNH
+272 ALPNRD
-277 SLVITVVD
+277 LVITVVD
-285 GSRSMEAATIPLVAA
+285 GNRAMETATIPVVAA
-300 APASEFAALLPMML
+300 PPPELAALLPMML

-333 SLKLLGAVGHAAGGS
+333 SLKLLGAVGHATGGS
-348 RALRRGFLATSV
+348 RALRRGFLATSA
-360 GILLSFLVLAGVMIA
+360 GILLSFLLLAGVMIA
-375 LRGLGV
+375 LRSVGV

-396 AMATLTTLFAAN
+396 GMAGLTTLFAAN

-421 ADRAPATASR
+421 ADRAPNAPF
-431 HEGSL
+431 EGSL
-436 AGNIA
+436 AGNVA
-441 AGAFATLL
+441 TGAFATLL

-459 TAIGFAFAGT
+459 TAIGFAFAG
-469 SLDILVIFATLGL
+469 SSFDILVIFATLGL
-482 GLALPYLAVAL
+482 GLALPYLAVAAA
-493 IPGLA
+493 PTVA

-512 RILGAALLGTAAWLV
+512 RILGVALVGTAAWLV
-527 FVLSDEAGDRVAL
+527 FVLSAEAGNRVAL
-540 TVAAALAAVVVSF
+540 SVGAALAALLVSL

-561 RAAGVGLA
+561 RALGASLA
-569 IIVVVIAA
+569 IMVAVLAA
-577 AIGPAAPEASP
+577 ALGPASPEPSAPEG
-588 SETADALWQ
+588 TDALWQ

-604 SELVAEG
+604 AELVGEG

-625 CQANKRLVLDQ
+625 CQVNKRFVLDQ
-636 AQVRG
+636 SEVRDS
-641 GLSAPGTVAMI
+641 LAAPGTVAMA

-673 IPFNAVYGPRSPQGI
+673 IPFNAVYGPSAPQGI

-695 PGEVLSAIERAR
+695 PGEVLEALERAR
-707 GSASAAGVAPQSPPS
+707 TPASAAGVAPQSPPR